1 MQSALVHG
9 SRKAHV
15 LSYSILSYK
24 GIYLPCLVLKT
35 FIKSNVIIM
44 QRVCGKVPTTAER
57 PLDSPF

>member
-9 SRKAHV
+9 SRKADV

-35 FIKSNVIIM
+35 FMVIIM